1 VKSFVNPA
9 LLVGLVWVGVPLLIH
24 LLLRD
29 RVRRVAFSTL
39 RFFGGVSKK
48 MLRRKRFQE
57 LLLIILRMV
66 ACALAALAFARP
78 ILGALGG
85 APDDPLADVSKARV
99 VVVDVSGS
107 MARSTEAEG
116 LQGQT
121 LPWLRDLGSAD
132 ACALVAFDSAP
143 QVLAPFAKDTTDA
156 RKAAAKLRPGHAGSN
171 VRAGLR
177 KADELLGEVTADA
190 KEIVLVS
197 DLQRAGWDDP
207 PGDWKLTPG
216 TELLVQ
222 PMPFREEP
230 GNLAIV
236 EGSYPES
243 LARDQSP
250 QNIAVRIVNNG
261 KNPAKAV
268 KVSLSVNGKRL
279 ETKKVFVPAGGK
291 VAARFRHVFD
301 KGGDNPGVVSLDTP
315 DLAADD
321 NRLYFNARVI
331 PQIRILL
338 VSTTGPGRANTS
350 EFFLRAALSPGKQS
364 PFEVKSL
371 PVGKVTAASVQ
382 SATVAIL
389 ADVNVPVSLASEL
402 KRLLKRGGGVLMLPG
417 SSVKP
422 EAFAAALGELAPC
435 KLAKV
440 VARKRP
446 DGSPLETGLSS
457 LDYTHPAFEVF
468 LAPHHGDFGTIG
480 FKRYWE
486 ASGAQLSRVL
496 AKYDDGRPAI
506 LERKVAKG
514 TCVLWLSAVDLGWS
528 DLPFRA
534 LYLPMLHQT
543 IRYLA
548 VRTEQ
553 RTGYAVGEVLPV
565 PQGGA
570 LLGPDGAAVEG
581 APVATAPG
589 FYQVVGAD
597 GGKLTLAVNV
607 PAAESDEAVMSDK
620 EIAAAVKPAPEKRKQ
635 TTLKESADPA
645 GQGDRGLWLYL
656 LAALMVLLMGELFVG
671 NRTVRH

>member
-1 VKSFVNPA
+1 MKSFVNPN
-9 LLVGLVWVGVPLLIH
+9 LVMGLVWVAAPILIH

-39 RFFGGVSKK
+39 RFFGDVSKK

-57 LLLIILRMV
+57 LLLIVMRML
-66 ACALAALAFARP
+66 ACALAALAFVRP

-107 MARSTEAEG
+107 MARATDAKG
-116 LQGQT
+116 LQDQT
-121 LPWLRDLGSAD
+121 LPWLRDLGSTD
-132 ACALVAFDSAP
+132 ACALVSFDSAAR
-143 QVLAPFAKDTTDA
+143 VLAPFAKDTTEA
-156 RKAAAKLRPGHAGSN
+156 RKAAAKLQPGHAGSN
-171 VRAGLR
+171 VMAGLR
-177 KADELLGEVTADA
+177 RADELLGEVTADA

-207 PGDWKLTPG
+207 TGDWKLTPG
-216 TELLVQ
+216 TEILVQ

-243 LARDQSP
+243 LVRDQTP

-261 KNPAKAV
+261 KNPARDV
-268 KVSLSVNGKRL
+268 KVSLTVNGKRV

-301 KGGDNPGVVSLDTP
+301 KGGDNPCVVSLDTP
-315 DLAADD
+315 DLYADD
-321 NRLYFNARVI
+321 NRLHFNARVI
-331 PQIRILL
+331 PKIRILL

-350 EFFLRAALSPGKQS
+350 EFFLRTALSPGKRS

-371 PVGKVTAASVQ
+371 PVGKATAASVQ

-389 ADVNVPVSLASEL
+389 ADVNVPASLASEL
-402 KRLLKRGGGVLMLPG
+402 KRLLERGGGVLMLPG

-422 EAFAAALGELAPC
+422 DAFAAALAELAPC

-457 LDYTHPAFEVF
+457 IDYTHPAFEVF
-468 LAPHHGDFGTIG
+468 LAPHHGDFGTIR
-480 FKRYWE
+480 FKRYRE

-506 LERKVAKG
+506 LERKVGNG
-514 TCVLWLSAVDLGWS
+514 TCVIWLSAVDLRWS
-528 DLPFRA
+528 NLPFRA
-534 LYLPMLHQT
+534 IYLPMLHQT
-543 IRYLA
+543 VRYLA

-553 RTGYAVGEVLPV
+553 RTGYTVGNVLPV
-565 PQGGA
+565 PKGGS
-570 LLGPDGAAVEG
+570 LIGPDGAAVEG
-581 APVATAPG
+581 DPVATAPG
-589 FYQVVGAD
+589 FYKMIDDAGSKV
-597 GGKLTLAVNV
+597 TLAVNM

-620 EIAAAVKPAPEKRKQ
+620 EIAAA
-635 TTLKESADPA
+635 ESSSASPMPP
-645 GQGDRGLWLYL
+645 LS
-656 LAALMVLLMGELFVG
+656 
-671 NRTVRH
+671 